1 MKVMKKTPKL
11 QLISKPFFVTLIRK
25 KKSTTKKAESG
36 EDSGSDEE
44 EESEDEDEDNEEVK
58 KTKAADDSD
67 EDEINWDDDDND
79 SSDSNSDDEQTP
91 EEKNKTISL
100 AERRKRWMKK
110 PDEESKKDKKKKNK
124 QEKKDDDKKGDDVS
138 NKEKEIKETKL
149 AKERLLELDF
159 TDEKVA
165 EQYLKKMK
173 KLTNDVS
180 AYEELQEPILMKML
194 KEVKN
199 KTLRIDVLYF
209 LITGMFSVV
218 KGHVDYYMERQRWN
232 NVVSNIN
239 ELMDLLVQG
248 VQVSEKRKGKINI
261 YKFYESAHKELY
273 TAFQRLAPQNVEYVK
288 RLNDEHKILNLGERV
303 TKYYKDK
310 SDDLN
315 IAKTSLI
322 ILSHLYSKHNSVY
335 RKMQKLLDS
344 RPELDKSKFYV
355 QVPEETE
362 GKISQLVSNVFEE
375 GYSRSYRIRAT
386 LYQIYHHAIHNRFYT
401 ARDLMSTSQISE
413 KINKQEEDIQ
423 IMYNRTI
430 VQIGLSAFRIGLV
443 EECFDITKEIAN
455 YGRLKDLL
463 AQSVKSNN
471 TEKQILKEKRRFIP
485 SHLQIDCELV
495 DFVHM
500 VCAMLLEIPN
510 ISRNELYIERN
521 IISRPYRKLIDSAD
535 KTLFNG
541 PPEQSR
547 EFIVYASR
555 SLFHGEWRMAV
566 DYLFGAA
573 KMWKLIPEYDEVK
586 KVLTNKIKEVAFKVL
601 MFRNSKFYESYS
613 ITDLGDLFDLSEPDV
628 KTFVS
633 KLIVREKLNV
643 SIKKQENI
651 VQINEAPLNEMQSL
665 ANVLAQKLKVV
676 IEHNTQIANYIRDD
690 SKQTNNQ
697 IHKNP
702 KNHDTSE
709 AVK

>member
-1 MKVMKKTPKL
+1 
-11 QLISKPFFVTLIRK
+11 
-25 KKSTTKKAESG
+25 
-36 EDSGSDEE
+36 
-44 EESEDEDEDNEEVK
+44 
-58 KTKAADDSD
+58 
-67 EDEINWDDDDND
+67 
-79 SSDSNSDDEQTP
+79 
-91 EEKNKTISL
+91 
-100 AERRKRWMKK
+100 
-110 PDEESKKDKKKKNK
+110 
-124 QEKKDDDKKGDDVS
+124 
-138 NKEKEIKETKL
+138 
-149 AKERLLELDF
+149 
-159 TDEKVA
+159 
-165 EQYLKKMK
+165 
-173 KLTNDVS
+173 
-180 AYEELQEPILMKML
+180 
-194 KEVKN
+194 
-199 KTLRIDVLYF
+199 
-209 LITGMFSVV
+209 
-218 KGHVDYYMERQRWN
+218 
-232 NVVSNIN
+232 
-239 ELMDLLVQG
+239 
-248 VQVSEKRKGKINI
+248 
-261 YKFYESAHKELY
+261 
-273 TAFQRLAPQNVEYVK
+273 
-288 RLNDEHKILNLGERV
+288 
-303 TKYYKDK
+303 
-310 SDDLN
+310 
-315 IAKTSLI
+315 
-322 ILSHLYSKHNSVY
+322 
-335 RKMQKLLDS
+335 
-344 RPELDKSKFYV
+344 
-355 QVPEETE
+355 
-362 GKISQLVSNVFEE
+362 
-375 GYSRSYRIRAT
+375 
-386 LYQIYHHAIHNRFYT
+386 
-401 ARDLMSTSQISE
+401 
-413 KINKQEEDIQ
+413 
-423 IMYNRTI
+423 
-430 VQIGLSAFRIGLV
+430 
-443 EECFDITKEIAN
+443 
-455 YGRLKDLL
+455 
-463 AQSVKSNN
+463 
-471 TEKQILKEKRRFIP
+471 
-485 SHLQIDCELV
+485 
-495 DFVHM
+495 
-500 VCAMLLEIPN
+500 MLLEIPN